1 MKSKLLFLGENIL
14 SSFTLATRQKCVFIA
29 VSEAQEEIW
38 EAEVFTSS
46 EISNRQELSQD
57 TQSGWGTQPLFPTA
71 SPELLSVYQQRE
83 WEVVF
88 SEG

>member
-29 VSEAQEEIW
+29 VSEAQEEIR

-57 TQSGWGTQPLFPTA
+57 TQSGWGDSTFVPNCQPRVAFCVSA
-71 SPELLSVYQQRE
+71 KRMRSSFQ
-83 WEVVF
+83 
-88 SEG
+88 